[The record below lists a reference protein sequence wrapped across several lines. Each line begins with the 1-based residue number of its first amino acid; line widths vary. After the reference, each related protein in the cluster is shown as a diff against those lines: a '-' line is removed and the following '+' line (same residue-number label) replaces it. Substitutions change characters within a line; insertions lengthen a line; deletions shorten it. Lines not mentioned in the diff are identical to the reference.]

1 MQKLFTFAWKQL
13 QYVYADKGL
22 LLFMLIT
29 PVALAT
35 IMGLAFG
42 STGGTISLP
51 EISVAVVNLDA
62 GDGDTNYGDTI
73 ASILLSEDTINTG
86 NNSTTACSLV
96 DSTASSDDDAP
107 QQQALDDLFNAVTVT
122 SAETAREG
130 VNNGEYVA
138 AVIIPENFS
147 SSLAPDINFANPP
160 ESPDDITITPV
171 TLEIYGSGASPISSI
186 VVRSVTESITS
197 QIITGSTA
205 INATISTIL
214 ENPLN
219 VIAITTADDE
229 DFADFGCA
237 FMPSINPVQMTRLPL
252 DDVQAESGFV
262 QIMVAMGSAQAVF
275 FAIFTMNSSLLS
287 IYNDKKQWIL
297 QRLLMTPTPRLT
309 IIGGK
314 ILGAMVLVFVQVG
327 LLLLTMTLIASLVMG
342 EALFIWGNNIPLL
355 LLFTLAVGLAV
366 SGLGV
371 FVIGLAKNAEQA
383 QIFGTLTALGM
394 AMLGGAFGF
403 QLPGIEQFSIIYWG
417 VDGYSKLS
425 GGSTDIMQ
433 NMLILLAVGSVLF
446 VIGAWL
452 FNRRVEV

>member
-1 MQKLFTFAWKQL
+1 MQKLLTFAWKQL
-13 QYVYADKGL
+13 QFVYADRGL

-42 STGGTISLP
+42 SSGGSFSLAEISL
-51 EISVAVVNLDA
+51 AVVNLDE

-73 ASILLSEDTINTG
+73 ASILLSENNVNTG
-86 NNSTTACSLV
+86 NNATTCSLIEANP
-96 DSTASSDDDAP
+96 TSDDDAP
-107 QQQALDDLFNAVTVT
+107 QQQSLDDLFNAVAL
-122 SAETAREG
+122 SSPETAREG
-130 VNNGEYVA
+130 VNNGDYVA
-138 AVIIPENFS
+138 AVIIPADFS
-147 SSLAPDINFANPP
+147 ASLAPNIDFINPP
-160 ESPDDITITPV
+160 ESADDIIITPV
-171 TLEIYGSGASPISSI
+171 TLEIYGNGGSPISSI
-186 VVRSVTESITS
+186 VVKSVTESITS
-197 QIITGSTA
+197 QIITGSTT
-205 INATISTIL
+205 INATVSTIL

-219 VIAITTADDE
+219 IMWMSTADDA

-237 FMPSINPVQMTRLPL
+237 FLSDINPIQMTRLPL
-252 DDVQAESGFV
+252 DDVQAESDFV

-275 FAIFTMNSSLLS
+275 FAIFTMNNSLMS

-297 QRLLMTPTPRLT
+297 QRLLMTPTPRLI

-327 LLLLTMTLIASLVMG
+327 LLLLTMTVIASLVMG
-342 EALFIWGNNIPLL
+342 EALFIWGSNIPLL
-355 LLFTLAVGLAV
+355 LLFTLIVGLAV

-371 FVIGLAKNAEQA
+371 FVIGLARTPEQA

-403 QLPGIEQFSIIYWG
+403 QIPGIEQASIIYWG

-425 GGSTDIMQ
+425 GGSNDIML
-433 NMLILLAVGSVLF
+433 NMLVLVVVGGVLF
-446 VIGAWL
+446 TIGAWL
-452 FNRRVEV
+452 FNRRVEI

>member
-42 STGGTISLP
+42 SSGGSLSLP
-51 EISVAVVNLDA
+51 EISVAVVNLDQ
-62 GDGDTNYGDTI
+62 GEGDTNYGDTI
-73 ASILLSEDTINTG
+73 ASILLSENAVNTG
-86 NNSTTACSLV
+86 DNSTTTCSLINE
-96 DSTASSDDDAP
+96 TASADSDVP
-107 QQQALDDLFNAVTVT
+107 QQQSLDDLFNAVTVT
-122 SAETAREG
+122 SAEIARDG
-130 VNNGEYVA
+130 VNNGDYVV

-147 SSLAPDINFANPP
+147 ASLAPDINFLDLP
-160 ESPDDITITPV
+160 ESPEDITITPV
-171 TLEIYGSGASPISSI
+171 TLEIYGSGGSPISSI
-186 VVRSVTESITS
+186 VVRSVTEAITG

-205 INATISTIL
+205 VNATISTIL

-219 VIAITTADDE
+219 LVAMTSADDTA
-229 DFADFGCA
+229 FADFSCA
-237 FMPSINPVQMTRLPL
+237 FIPSINPIQMTRLPL
-252 DDVQAESGFV
+252 DDVQAESDFV

-275 FAIFTMNSSLLS
+275 FAIFTMNSTLLS
-287 IYNDKKQWIL
+287 IYTDKKQWIL

-314 ILGAMVLVFVQVG
+314 ILGAMALVFVQVG
-327 LLLLTMTLIASLVMG
+327 LLLLTMTLIASVVMG
-342 EALFIWGNNIPLL
+342 EVLFIWGSNIPLL
-355 LLFTLAVGLAV
+355 LLLTFVVGLSV

-403 QLPGIEQFSIIYWG
+403 QLPGIEQLSIIYWG

-433 NMLILLAVGSVLF
+433 NMLILLVVGTVLF
-446 VIGAWL
+446 AIGSWL